1 MALKEHGFTAKK
13 EIYDLEKVQQMISD
27 LSGKLSS
34 IYPVG
39 SIYITTQYSF
49 NPKSVYGGEWSRI
62 ADNTFLMSWT
72 TKPSSGDYINV
83 TGGNNSLVLSTDNLP
98 AHTHQTSKTDN
109 VSKPKV
115 QWPNYR
121 VGSNT
126 GPNLGLSDPKVWA
139 NIDTRQKSADHPGED
154 DGCYLIWHPTEVEN
168 VTTGMNLKDGKL
180 HMVNGLRNRKYGGTP
195 SVNDAYEIEAGST
208 RTGSIGAGKAFDNR
222 PQYMQV
228 YMWRRTK

>member
-13 EIYDLEKVQQMISD
+13 EIYDLAKVQQMISD

-49 NPKSVYGGEWSRI
+49 NPSSVYGGKWSRI
-62 ADNTFLMSWT
+62 GANTFLMSWT
-72 TKPSSGDYINV
+72 SAPSSGDYINV
-83 TGGNNSLVLSTDNLP
+83 TGGNNSLALSTDNLP

-109 VSKPKV
+109 VSKPKL

-121 VGSNT
+121 IGSGNV
-126 GPNLGLSDPKVWA
+126 NLPVSDPKVWG
-139 NIDTRQKSADHPGED
+139 NIDTNQRPGQGED
-154 DGCYLIWHPTEVEN
+154 EGCYLVCHPDVRHASN
-168 VTTGMNLKDGKL
+168 PGNLKDGAI
-180 HMVNGLRNRKYGGTP
+180 HAVGGLKHLKYGGTP
-195 SVNDAYEIEAGST
+195 AVGDAFEIEAGST
-208 RTGSIGAGKAFDNR
+208 RTGSVGAGKAFDNR

-228 YMWRRTK
+228 YMWRRTQ